1 MSTPAFAN
9 DDRELLEDPPLDPN
23 KFTFPGP
30 LNSRPIGDVL
40 ASLVE
45 RGSLPSS
52 PPVLVARD
60 GHALA
65 AFRDGG
71 DTDMWRFWSPTC
83 LLVVLGPSV
92 PDEYANQ
99 KVLVFAGELTEA
111 FSFPGFSPES
121 VGRLLAFDTPLVRLR
136 KATLPGSVP
145 FLELAGGPCV
155 HPLFNSHLPVAAPV
169 AWIDDLVLPYDDSLA
184 ALPVGYISGPRGGS
198 SGTYQLSDA
207 RGSLCS
213 FPTLADATR
222 SFAYANARAWNS
234 SEDPGLASFSPSD
247 GDPGSASGWPSAG
260 GSASGG
266 LDTNRPSAGGSAS
279 GAVAGTRRVP
289 PMTFLPWTASPGG
302 GVPDHVP
309 LKPGWF
315 SRGLSGWFDSTSGC
329 LIPVHADV
337 VNGECTC
344 DRSGTTRACA
354 PFECAWL
361 NADACLRA
369 GAPPAVLRWITSD
382 PKRKV
387 ATHPWLH
394 RAGRL
399 PGPMFEHPP
408 GNFVPISSRLAKT
421 LATHFDDPVPDTET
435 ASFVV
440 ADVRF
445 NAKLFR
451 RCGIPVPSV
460 SSGET
465 RFSARVYDEKVRK
478 VLCSATVH
486 RLPDYLDD
494 ARSLCSLA
502 PDSAATTKYLDAAE
516 RHPLV
521 RVTLPRS
528 TAARHLGG
536 RPFEHVWVEISVI
549 STTAGR
555 DGVLPKV
562 CAVLVPVRITAG
574 FLYRKRPGTRTK
586 VDDWPDDLVLVPLR
600 GAPEALVRAAV
611 ACGPFEAAIADREEG
626 LGGRRSFRH
635 ETVPACKRQ
644 CLDEGLGSASSETSV
659 RDTSPVY
666 ALFLLVSCTVLD
678 RPEHK
683 KVSEVCEFG
692 PNELQQFLA
701 LSQVV
706 ELGGG
711 CGWTRRHDDDGN
723 GSAIVPRGGGVG
735 GTAKKIEWE
744 FHSGCPYAGSI
755 HMLVESAA
763 LLLEKH
769 FPTPGALSSGLDAC
783 GLDACGIGGST
794 LLEELWKLSW
804 VDRRRLGEHLHAEKQ
819 RIVARSKWI
828 WTKYCRSPDVLW
840 RHRNTQADWV
850 CDPIRAGLP
859 RESALGSTA
868 LVV

>member
-1 MSTPAFAN
+1 MATPAFVT
-9 DDRELLEDPPLDPN
+9 DVPGPLENPPLDPN
-23 KFTFPGP
+23 SFTFPTP
-30 LNSRPIGDVL
+30 LKSRLIEDIL
-40 ASLVE
+40 SSLVE
-45 RGSLPSS
+45 CGALPSAS
-52 PPVLVARD
+52 PPVLVASD

-71 DTDMWRFWSPTC
+71 DTDTDGSQMWRFWSPTC

-92 PDEYANQ
+92 PDEYAGQ
-99 KVLVFAGELTEA
+99 KVLLFAGELSEA
-111 FSFPGFSPES
+111 FSFPGFSPGS
-121 VGRLLAFDTPLVRLR
+121 VDRLLAFDTPLVRLQ
-136 KATLPGSVP
+136 KSTLPGAVP
-145 FLELAGGPCV
+145 FLELAGGACV

-169 AWIDDLVLPYDDSLA
+169 AWIEGLVLPYNDSLA
-184 ALPVGYISGPRGGS
+184 ALPVGYTSGPRGES

-213 FPTLADATR
+213 FPTLDAATR

-234 SEDPGLASFSPSD
+234 VAADSDCGPPSSFLARADGSD
-247 GDPGSASGWPSAG
+247 
-260 GSASGG
+260 
-266 LDTNRPSAGGSAS
+266 
-279 GAVAGTRRVP
+279 AGTRRIP

-302 GVPDHVP
+302 GGVPDHVP
-309 LKPGWF
+309 LKPDWF

-329 LIPVHADV
+329 SIPTSADV
-337 VNGECTC
+337 LCGECTC

-361 NADACLRA
+361 NAGACLRA
-369 GAPPAVLRWITSD
+369 GAPPAVLKWISSD

-387 ATHPWLH
+387 ATHPRLH
-394 RAGRL
+394 RVGRL

-421 LATHFDDPVPDTET
+421 LATHFDDPDTDPED

-440 ADVRF
+440 ADIRF

-451 RCGIPVPSV
+451 NNGIPVPSV
-460 SSGET
+460 SSGKA
-465 RFSARVYDEKVRK
+465 RFSARVYDEKLR
-478 VLCSATVH
+478 VLCSAAVH
-486 RLPDYLDD
+486 RLPDYVDD
-494 ARSLCSLA
+494 ARTLCSLA
-502 PDSAATTKYLDAAE
+502 PSDSAAAAVKYLDAAE

-521 RVTLPRS
+521 RVTLSRS

-536 RPFEHVWVEISVI
+536 RPFEYVWVEISVI
-549 STTAGR
+549 STTAGC

-562 CAVLVPVRITAG
+562 CAILVPVRITAA
-574 FLYRKRPGTRTK
+574 FLYRKRPGTPTK
-586 VDDWPDDLVLVPLR
+586 INDWPDDLVLVPLR
-600 GAPEALVRAAV
+600 GAPEAVVRAAV
-611 ACGPFEAAIADREEG
+611 ACGPFEATIADRTPGRLGVECRS
-626 LGGRRSFRH
+626 LGGH
-635 ETVPACKRQ
+635 EKAAPACKRQ
-644 CLDEGLGSASSETSV
+644 CVDEGLGSASSETSV
-659 RDTSPVY
+659 AARAAAY
-666 ALFLLVSCTVLD
+666 ALFLVVSSAVLD
-678 RPEHK
+678 RPEHAG
-683 KVSEVCEFG
+683 VSEVCEFG

-711 CGWTRRHDDDGN
+711 PGWTRRRDDNGGKN
-723 GSAIVPRGGGVG
+723 GGSAIVPRGGGVD
-735 GTAKKIEWE
+735 TKKIEWE

-755 HMLVESAA
+755 GILIESAA
-763 LLLEKH
+763 LLREERLS
-769 FPTPGALSSGLDAC
+769 TPGAPPSGLDV
-783 GLDACGIGGST
+783 GGKSSGST

-819 RIVARSKWI
+819 RIVARSKRI
-828 WTKYCRSPDVLW
+828 WTMYCRSPDVLW

>member
-1 MSTPAFAN
+1 MATPAFAT
-9 DDRELLEDPPLDPN
+9 DDRGPLEDPPLDPN
-23 KFTFPGP
+23 SFTSPAP
-30 LNSRPIGDVL
+30 LKSRPIEDIL
-40 ASLVE
+40 SSLVE
-45 RGSLPSS
+45 RGVLPSSAS
-52 PPVLVARD
+52 PPVLVASD

-65 AFRDGG
+65 AFRDCG

-92 PDEYANQ
+92 PDDYEGQ

-111 FSFPGFSPES
+111 FSFPGFSQGS
-121 VGRLLAFDTPLVRLR
+121 VDRLLAFDTPLVRLQ
-136 KATLPGSVP
+136 KSTLPGAVP
-145 FLELAGGPCV
+145 FLELAAGPCV

-169 AWIDDLVLPYDDSLA
+169 AWIEGLVLPYNDSLA
-184 ALPVGYISGPRGGS
+184 ALPVGYISGGPRGES

-213 FPTLADATR
+213 FPTLDAATR

-234 SEDPGLASFSPSD
+234 VADVSDSGQPPSFPASADGSD
-247 GDPGSASGWPSAG
+247 
-260 GSASGG
+260 
-266 LDTNRPSAGGSAS
+266 
-279 GAVAGTRRVP
+279 AGTRRVP

-302 GVPDHVP
+302 GGVPDHVP
-309 LKPGWF
+309 LKPEWF

-329 LIPVHADV
+329 SIPTNADV
-337 VNGECTC
+337 LCGECTC

-361 NADACLRA
+361 NAGACLRA
-369 GAPPAVLRWITSD
+369 GAPPAVLRWISSD

-387 ATHPWLH
+387 ATHPRLH
-394 RAGRL
+394 RVGQL

-408 GNFVPISSRLAKT
+408 GNYVSISSRLAKT
-421 LATHFDDPVPDTET
+421 LATHFDDSDTDPED

-440 ADVRF
+440 ADIRF

-451 RCGIPVPSV
+451 EHGIPVPSV
-460 SSGET
+460 SSGKA
-465 RFSARVYDEKVRK
+465 RFSARVYDEKLRK
-478 VLCSATVH
+478 TLCSAGVR
-486 RLPDYLDD
+486 RLPDYVDD
-494 ARSLCSLA
+494 ARNLCALA
-502 PDSAATTKYLDAAE
+502 PPDSAAATTKYLDAAE

-521 RVTLPRS
+521 RVTLSRS

-536 RPFEHVWVEISVI
+536 RPFEYVWVEISVI

-562 CAVLVPVRITAG
+562 CAILVPVRITAA
-574 FLYRKRPGTRTK
+574 FLYRKRPGTPTK
-586 VDDWPDDLVLVPLR
+586 VDDWPDDLVLVPLQ
-600 GAPEALVRAAV
+600 GAPEAVVRAAV
-611 ACGPFEAAIADREEG
+611 ACGPFEATIADRTSSRPGAECRPYG
-626 LGGRRSFRH
+626 CH
-635 ETVPACKRQ
+635 EKAAPACKRQ
-644 CLDEGLGSASSETSV
+644 CLDEGVGSASSETSV
-659 RDTSPVY
+659 AACADTY
-666 ALFLLVSCTVLD
+666 ALFLVVSSAVLD
-678 RPEHK
+678 RPEHSH
-683 KVSEVCEFG
+683 VSEVCEFG

-711 CGWTRRHDDDGN
+711 PGWTRRHDDN
-723 GSAIVPRGGGVG
+723 GGKNGAIMPRGGGG
-735 GTAKKIEWE
+735 GGGVDTTKKIEWE

-755 HMLVESAA
+755 NILIESAQ
-763 LLLEKH
+763 LLLEERL
-769 FPTPGALSSGLDAC
+769 PTPGATPPGLDA
-783 GLDACGIGGST
+783 GGKSGGST
-794 LLEELWKLSW
+794 LLEELWKLSF